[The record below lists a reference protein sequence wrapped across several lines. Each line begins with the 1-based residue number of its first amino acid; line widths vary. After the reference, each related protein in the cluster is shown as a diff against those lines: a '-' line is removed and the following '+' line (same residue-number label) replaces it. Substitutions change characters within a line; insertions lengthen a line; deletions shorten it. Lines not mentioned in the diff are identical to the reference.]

1 VEFIEPEYMSL
12 ELKFDELASQGES
25 VFNDVIFL
33 NDLIRRI
40 EDFQSNTL
48 LEEEREYEISE
59 NPMIWKGIS
68 DKTEDLLERCTT
80 LLANKSAS
88 F

>member
-1 VEFIEPEYMSL
+1 MSL

-48 LEEEREYEISE
+48 LEEER
-59 NPMIWKGIS
+59 
-68 DKTEDLLERCTT
+68 
-80 LLANKSAS
+80 
-88 F
+88 